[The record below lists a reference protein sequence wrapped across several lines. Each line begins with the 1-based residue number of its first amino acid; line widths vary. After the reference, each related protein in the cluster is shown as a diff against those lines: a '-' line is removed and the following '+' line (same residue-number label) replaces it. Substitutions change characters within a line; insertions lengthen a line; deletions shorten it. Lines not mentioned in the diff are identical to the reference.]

1 MHGKGIS
8 NNSFTVL
15 ICFYAPRGNHGSIN
29 TFVGFSSLK
38 AYATAKTKIEV
49 IGFFYGVSDGVK
61 IKKL

>member
-1 MHGKGIS
+1 MHGKGIR
-8 NNSFTVL
+8 NNCFTEL
-15 ICFYAPRGNHGSIN
+15 ICFYSPRGNKGSIN

-49 IGFFYGVSDGVK
+49 KGFFYGVFDGVK